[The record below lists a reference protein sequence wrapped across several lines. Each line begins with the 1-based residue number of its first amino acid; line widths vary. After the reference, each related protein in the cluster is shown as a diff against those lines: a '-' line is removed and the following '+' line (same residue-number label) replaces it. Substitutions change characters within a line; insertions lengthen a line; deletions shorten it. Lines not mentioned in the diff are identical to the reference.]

1 MRKKYPSDITKEQFE
16 QLRSI
21 LESGRK
27 KTVPRK
33 VDLSEVILRHTVSV
47 EKRLPTAYAVWS
59 YFKYGKLFTDGV
71 KALLGEQIDVSV
83 VKRNEMHTFKVIP
96 KQWVV
101 ERSFVWLEK
110 HRRLWKNCERKY
122 NTALQFMILTS
133 VAPLLRTLTMCLVEC
148 LALPC
153 KNIRIYI
160 KSRYEAC
167 SDYWC
172 FSDFSGIS

>member
-1 MRKKYPSDITKEQFE
+1 MVCTKKLFKLSEICYKKRMRKKYPSDITKEQFE

-27 KTVPRK
+27 KTAPRK

-47 EKRLPTAYAVWS
+47 EKRLPTAYAAWS

-96 KQWVV
+96 KRWVV
-101 ERSFVWLEK
+101 ERSFAWFEK
-110 HRRLWKNCERKY
+110 QQRLWKNFY
-122 NTALQFMILTS
+122 NNQQRFWCSPLCIACS
-133 VAPLLRTLTMCLVEC
+133 VAQ
-148 LALPC
+148 
-153 KNIRIYI
+153 KI
-160 KSRYEAC
+160 
-167 SDYWC
+167 
-172 FSDFSGIS
+172 